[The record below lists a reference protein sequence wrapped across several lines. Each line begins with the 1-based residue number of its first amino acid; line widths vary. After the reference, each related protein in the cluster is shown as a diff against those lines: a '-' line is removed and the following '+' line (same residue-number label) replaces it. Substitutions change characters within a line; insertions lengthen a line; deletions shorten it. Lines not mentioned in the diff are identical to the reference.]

1 MKKFIENLKGIALD
15 KNFGAKVPLQSPN
28 AAILFLVVL
37 MSILGSAYLIKG
49 NIGIYDS
56 VKEFRAYM
64 TTDFPDFELKDGVFT
79 CSADTVYKK
88 VNDNGAIIID
98 THGHSG
104 LESLDG
110 FDEGMVV
117 TSSQLLMKQKSGEIK
132 GYQFKDIKLNFDKEK
147 VLNFTGT
154 LLIPIMVIF
163 FVLGLVFVFLSK
175 IIGVLVLSVLALIIN
190 AIVKGANKFDTLFR
204 ISIYAIA
211 YPTILD
217 YLLDIAGVEIPGFKF
232 VYYGIAV
239 MFLTK
244 LILATVKVND
254 ETAVV
259 E

>member
-15 KNFGAKVPLQSPN
+15 KNFGAKVPVQSPN

-79 CSADTVYKK
+79 CSVDTVYKK

-98 THGHSG
+98 THGHSD
-104 LESLDG
+104 LQSLNDYE
-110 FDEGMVV
+110 EGMVV
-117 TSSQLLMKQKSGEIK
+117 TSSQLLLKQKSGEIK
-132 GYQFKDIKLNFDKEK
+132 GYEFKNIKLNFDKEK
-147 VLNFTGT
+147 LLNFTGS
-154 LLIPIMVIF
+154 LLIPIIVIF
-163 FVLGLVFVFLSK
+163 FLLGLVFVFLSK
-175 IIGVLVLSVLALIIN
+175 MIGVLVLSILALIIN
-190 AIVKGANKFDTLFR
+190 AIVKGTNKFDTLFR

-217 YLLDIAGVEIPGFKF
+217 YILDIAGVDIPGFKF
-232 VYYGIAV
+232 IYYGVAV

-244 LILATVKVND
+244 LILSTVKGND
-254 ETAVV
+254 ETAIV